1 MKKLFTILCAVLL
14 TLAVSAQTGQGDS
27 RFGIV
32 AGLNVAYPVG
42 DDMEDLIDDFDDII
56 DGYDDNG
63 LDAEGGI
70 NPRYGIHAGGV
81 FDYFLV
87 DNLALS
93 SGFIYSMKGFK
104 IKQKVDGVQY
114 NPYYG
119 YSSNYELEKNL
130 SVQLNYIDI
139 PIGVKYAT
147 DEGFEISGGFLLS
160 FLASDNVDYDC
171 DGDDCDDYFV
181 FSNDDII
188 DPDDYEDA
196 FGDDPEGTLMG
207 LQFGVGYTF
216 NEKFNISFKLQKT
229 GNFGE
234 IENKDDNQ
242 NLTLQLSTGLYF

>member
-14 TLAVSAQTGQGDS
+14 TLAVSAQTGKGDK

-42 DDMEDLIDDFDDII
+42 DDMEDLIEYADDYI
-56 DGYDDNG
+56 DDNG
-63 LDAEGGI
+63 GDAEGGVK
-70 NPRYGIHAGGV
+70 PRYGIHAGGV

-93 SGFIYSMKGFK
+93 SGLIYSMKGFTMKSK
-104 IKQKVDGVQY
+104 IEGVQY
-114 NPYYG
+114 NPYPG
-119 YSSNYELEKNL
+119 YSSNYEWEENL

-147 DEGFEISGGFLLS
+147 DEGFEISGGLMIS

>member
-1 MKKLFTILCAVLL
+1 MKKLFIILCAGLL
-14 TLAVSAQTGQGDS
+14 TLAVSAQTGKGDK

-42 DDMEDLIDDFDDII
+42 DDMEDLIEYADDYI
-56 DGYDDNG
+56 DDNG
-63 LDAEGGI
+63 GDAEGGVK
-70 NPRYGIHAGGV
+70 PRYGIHAGGV

-93 SGFIYSMKGFK
+93 SGLIYSMKGFK
-104 IKQKVDGVQY
+104 IKQKIEGEEY
-114 NPYYG
+114 
-119 YSSNYELEKNL
+119 NL

-139 PIGVKYAT
+139 PIGVKYAI
-147 DEGFEISGGFLLS
+147 DGGFEISGGLLIS

-234 IENKDDNQ
+234 IETFGDDNQ